1 MRPSICDAGRWCTGP
16 FVMQVAGAVR
26 LRHLV
31 RGDTEPAG
39 GPIRGDISRQ
49 MNCEGE
55 AARMS
60 SK

>member
-1 MRPSICDAGRWCTGP
+1 
-16 FVMQVAGAVR
+16 MQVAGAVR

-39 GPIRGDISRQ
+39 GPIRGDISRR